1 MVRTLTI
8 VALLA
13 LLAGLSVGFFV
24 AEAKGVGASSD
35 APVDPVLEGKVRM
48 YREYYDLGPAQVEEV
63 RMTLR
68 EYDQRLADL
77 LRQLRS
83 QHQEQF
89 KALADEANER
99 IQKVLSNRPR

>member
-1 MVRTLTI
+1 MVRTLTV

-24 AEAKGVGASSD
+24 AEAKGVGASAD

-48 YREYYDLGPAQVEEV
+48 YREYYDLGPTEVEEV
-63 RMTLR
+63 RSALR

-77 LRQLRS
+77 LRQLRT

-89 KALADEANER
+89 KSLADHANER
-99 IQKVLSNRPR
+99 IQRVLSDRSR

>member
-24 AEAKGVGASSD
+24 AEAQGIGSSGA
-35 APVDPVLEGKVRM
+35 PTDPVLEGKVRL
-48 YREYYDLGPAQVEEV
+48 YREDYNLGPEAVEEV
-63 RMTLR
+63 RTALR

-77 LRQLRS
+77 LRQLRI

-89 KALADEANER
+89 KALADHANER
-99 IQKVLSNRPR
+99 IQWVLSNRPR

>member
-24 AEAKGVGASSD
+24 AEAKGVGGSAD
-35 APVDPVLEGKVRM
+35 APADPVLEGKVRM
-48 YREYYDLGPAQVEEV
+48 YREYYDLGPAEVDEV
-63 RMTLR
+63 RTTLR

-77 LRQLRS
+77 LRQLRT

-89 KALADEANER
+89 KSLADHANER
-99 IQKVLSNRPR
+99 IQKVLQNRPR

>member
-24 AEAKGVGASSD
+24 AEAQGIGTSAD
-35 APVDPVLEGKVRM
+35 APTDPVLEGKVRM
-48 YREYYDLGPAQVEEV
+48 YREYYDLDPTAVEQV
-63 RMTLR
+63 RTALR

-77 LRQLRS
+77 LRQLRIE
-83 QHQEQF
+83 HQEQF
-89 KALADEANER
+89 KALADHANER
-99 IQKVLSNRPR
+99 IQRVLSNRPR

>member
-24 AEAKGVGASSD
+24 AEAQGIGASAG
-35 APVDPVLEGKVRM
+35 APADPVLEGKVRM
-48 YREYYDLGPAQVEEV
+48 YREYYDLGPEAVEEV
-63 RMTLR
+63 RTALR

-77 LRQLRS
+77 LRQLRI

-89 KALADEANER
+89 KALADHANER
-99 IQKVLSNRPR
+99 IQRVLANRPR